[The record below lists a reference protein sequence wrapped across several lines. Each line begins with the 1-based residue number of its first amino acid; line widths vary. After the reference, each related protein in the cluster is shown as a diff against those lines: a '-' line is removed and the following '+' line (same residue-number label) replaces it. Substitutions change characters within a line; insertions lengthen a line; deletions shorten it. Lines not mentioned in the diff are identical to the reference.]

1 MDLRERRI
9 ALLFTM
15 RTAIQRQVLH
25 GISRFAMGLP
35 HWHWRGA
42 LPVDSVHKTLAAWK
56 PDGIIGSIESPEMIQ
71 LVKQLGVPSIDMS
84 NCMAN
89 PHCARIGVDD
99 EKIGRTA
106 AEYFIGRGFKSF
118 GYVDG
123 ANLWFSEVRGRSF
136 ASALKKAG
144 FSCQTIQIPDA
155 EKAACP
161 SPFWVTDNSCLKAW
175 LRKLPK
181 PVAVFASCDLFAMIV
196 LLCCNE
202 TGIAVPD
209 SAAVLGVDNDEILC
223 ALARPSLSSISQPAE
238 EIGFAAAEL
247 LEKMMRG
254 EAPMESHRLF
264 SPGVVVTRAS
274 TDILSIDDPD
284 VRDAVRFIREN
295 IRKPISVAHIT
306 QEVAISRRRL
316 EQKFRKSLGSTP
328 QEEIRRARVELAKQ
342 LLSQTDMAMPT
353 IASRAGFANAAR
365 LSILFRRYV
374 GTTPREYRHRN
385 QFLV

>member
-106 AEYFIGRGFKSF
+106 AEYFIERGFKSF

-136 ASALKKAG
+136 ASALQKAG

-155 EKAACP
+155 EKAPRP

-264 SPGVVVTRAS
+264 SPGGRGHAGIHGYIKHRRPGRS
-274 TDILSIDDPD
+274 RCRSFHP
-284 VRDAVRFIREN
+284 
-295 IRKPISVAHIT
+295 RKHSQTHQRCAYNSGSGDFATAAGAEIPQVSGVNA
-306 QEVAISRRRL
+306 SRRNPPCPRGTG
-316 EQKFRKSLGSTP
+316 Q
-328 QEEIRRARVELAKQ
+328 AVA
-342 LLSQTDMAMPT
+342 
-353 IASRAGFANAAR
+353 FANRHGHANDRIACG
-365 LSILFRRYV
+365 FR
-374 GTTPREYRHRN
+374 
-385 QFLV
+385 

>member
-1 MDLRERRI
+1 MDISERRI
-9 ALLFTM
+9 ALLFNM
-15 RTAIQRQVLH
+15 RTAIQRDVLR
-25 GISRFAMGLP
+25 GISRFAVGLP

-42 LPVDSVHKTLAAWK
+42 LPVDSVHEALAAWK
-56 PDGIIGSIESPEMIQ
+56 PDGIIGSIENPD
-71 LVKQLGVPSIDMS
+71 LVKFVKGMGVPAVDMS
-84 NCMAN
+84 NCLEY
-89 PHCARIGVDD
+89 PHCARVSVDD
-99 EKIGRTA
+99 DKIGRAA
-106 AEYFIGRGFKSF
+106 AEYLMGQGFKSF

-136 ASALKKAG
+136 ASALQKAG
-144 FSCQTIQIPDA
+144 FSCQTIQISDA
-155 EKAACP
+155 EKAARP
-161 SPFWVTDNSCLKAW
+161 SPFWVTDNRCLKAW

-202 TGIAVPD
+202 AGITVPD
-209 SAAVLGVDNDEILC
+209 SAAVLGVDNDEVLC
-223 ALARPSLSSISQPAE
+223 ALARPSLSSIAQPAE

-284 VRDAVRFIREN
+284 VRNAVLFIRDN
-295 IRKPISVAHIT
+295 IRKPISVAHVT

-342 LLSQTDMAMPT
+342 LLLQTDMAMPM

-374 GTTPREYRHRN
+374 GTTPREYRRRIN
-385 QFLV
+385 G